1 MIDREELKE
10 VIDKY
15 KQETGRSISFVCK
28 HVDTQPAHLSRYLNG
43 TCGMSEYKKR
53 EILDFIL
60 FDTQAYR
67 HMEENWT
74 QTNNWRYRFYDK
86 EGD

>member
-43 TCGMSEYKKR
+43 TCGMSEYKK
-53 EILDFIL
+53 
-60 FDTQAYR
+60 YR